1 MCINAQ
7 NNELQ
12 YEVFLIINIIGRLKM
27 YVKFNVTFLHLLH
40 RVFNVTTKKW
50 ELKYLVDNADTLF
63 TINLSQE

>member
-12 YEVFLIINIIGRLKM
+12 YEVFLIINISGILQI
-27 YVKFNVTFLHLLH
+27 NVTFLHLLH

-50 ELKYLVDNADTLF
+50 ELKYSADNADTLF
-63 TINLSQE
+63 TINLS

>member
-12 YEVFLIINIIGRLKM
+12 YEVFLIINIIRRI
-27 YVKFNVTFLHLLH
+27 NVTFLHLLH

-50 ELKYLVDNADTLF
+50 ELKYSVDNADTLF
-63 TINLSQE
+63 TINLS

>member
-12 YEVFLIINIIGRLKM
+12 YEVFLIINIIRSVSGILQI
-27 YVKFNVTFLHLLH
+27 NVTFLHLLH

-50 ELKYLVDNADTLF
+50 ELKYSVDNADTLF
-63 TINLSQE
+63 TINLS